1 MQARHKHKKIAGFG
15 FAAYFMTGLAENR
28 ILTHRRA
35 WFLCQEP
42 EPKKHEPPPS
52 KK

>member
-28 ILTHRRA
+28 KI
-35 WFLCQEP
+35 
-42 EPKKHEPPPS
+42 
-52 KK
+52 